1 MGYIY
6 DNVKATLD
14 MEKKDYS
21 PNNVK
26 ALFITRSFIV
36 AVYHVKPATYRVLDV
51 AKSEED
57 IRRNGST
64 GAIHNLLLKR
74 QLSCMEEIYVDPV
87 FRQYLGAMNLE
98 AYVTKMCKDTSRLH
112 YYGYIS
118 ADANPTE
125 IVQKYTTAKMKD
137 NITYSYATDRDK
149 SCSMAYD
156 NTDKFRS
163 KPNEWAYNH
172 YLRPTYYAM
181 DAENG
186 LLGRYFRSVD
196 AKLDEMMEEYRV
208 YEQYSYVEMV
218 LEQDLKYIET
228 TRDFMLLMF
237 TNKKVKGTGEPML
250 RLFHSI
256 AVECIKENKC
266 IEGLTVDFFR
276 KFWKRIN
283 ENFSSDNIK
292 KIYFLLDVY
301 KYLHVMD
308 KSSGKEVSKEVLS
321 ELCMCSGTF
330 SGIAELLDDIC
341 VKMYSNKEME
351 WSAKMWMVDHYQEL
365 PVVSKLAKAAGCT
378 SKCELGISAYID
390 FILYVLGYDHESFY
404 GAMKKNYGWMG
415 WEVYENEHYG
425 KDYKG
430 I

>member
-6 DNVKATLD
+6 DNVKATLN

-36 AVYHVKPATYRVLDV
+36 AIYHVSPASYRVLDV
-51 AKSEED
+51 VKSEED

-74 QLSCMEEIYVDPV
+74 QLSCMEEIYVDPI
-87 FRQYLGAMNLE
+87 FMQYSGAMNLE
-98 AYVTKMCKDTSRLH
+98 AYVSSMCKDSSRLH

-118 ADANPTE
+118 ADGNPTE
-125 IVQKYTTAKMKD
+125 IAQKYTTAKMKD
-137 NITYSYATDRDK
+137 LITYSYATDRDK
-149 SCSMAYD
+149 SCNMTFNS
-156 NTDKFRS
+156 TVKFHS
-163 KPNEWAYNH
+163 KPNEWLYNH

-196 AKLDEMMEEYRV
+196 AKLDEIMERYRV
-208 YEQYSYVEMV
+208 SEQYAYVEIV
-218 LEQDLKYIET
+218 LENELRVIET

-237 TNKKVKGTGEPML
+237 TYKQVKGTVEPMM
-250 RLFHSI
+250 RLFYSI
-256 AVECIKENKC
+256 SAECIRENKC
-266 IEGLTVDFFR
+266 IEGLNVNFFR
-276 KFWKRIN
+276 KLQGYIN
-283 ENFSSDNIK
+283 DSFRGNIK

-301 KYLHVMD
+301 MYLHVMD
-308 KSSGKEVSKEVLS
+308 SSSSKSVSGEVLS
-321 ELCMCSGTF
+321 ELVANNGTF
-330 SGIAELLDDIC
+330 SGIAKLLDDIA
-341 VKMYSNKEME
+341 VKLYSNKEME
-351 WSAKMWMVDHYQEL
+351 WSAKMWMVDHYREL
-365 PVVSKLAKAAGCT
+365 PVGSKLAKAAGCE
-378 SKCELGISAYID
+378 SSCNGDISSYIS
-390 FILYVLGYDHESFY
+390 FILYVLGYDRESFY
-404 GAMKKNYGWMG
+404 KAMKQNYGWMG